1 MGLSSGQ
8 EEISAINNNWSVA
21 SGGLNTH
28 LTLKR
33 YTTEIMGLTGMR
45 AAGEQGNECRGCLD
59 QDVGKISFETI
70 CMTVELKFKI
80 RIFKSVLSLPQ

>member
-21 SGGLNTH
+21 SGRLNTH

-33 YTTEIMGLTGMR
+33 YTTEIMGLTGMKVP
-45 AAGEQGNECRGCLD
+45 GEQGKEFKGCLD
-59 QDVGKISFETI
+59 QDIGEISFETI
-70 CMTVELKFKI
+70 GMTVELKFKI
-80 RIFKSVLSLPQ
+80 RIF